1 MKSIIIR
8 LIAYS
13 ICAAVSAAGAYY
25 AEPFVKENPDAILI
39 LTTVFTVFAGFLV
52 AIITI
57 LGDPALIPEGSWRV
71 AEGRRD
77 KIESQLIAHV
87 WLFVIYLLAI
97 ALLFAGV
104 VVRKAPAVPEDVKV
118 WINRIYL
125 FVGIFSFLLTF
136 GLAKS
141 LLVFQLSRVEAEIKR
156 RRVRDGIKD

>member
-1 MKSIIIR
+1 MSAFLRI
-8 LIAYS
+8 LAYV
-13 ICAAVSAAGAYY
+13 ICLLLSAAGAYY
-25 AEPFVKENPDAILI
+25 AEPFVKENADAVLI

-57 LGDPALIPEGSWRV
+57 LGDPGLIPEGSWRV

-77 KIESQLIAHV
+77 SIESQLIAHV

-97 ALLFAGV
+97 ALLFVGV
-104 VVRKAPAVPEDVKV
+104 VVRKAPAVPEEIKV
-118 WINRIYL
+118 WIDRTYL

-141 LLVFQLSRVEAEIKR
+141 LLAFQVARIEAEIRR
-156 RRVRDGIKD
+156 RRVRDGLKD